1 MNMEG
6 GRKLNAVWEW
16 RNITE
21 ITDSN
26 MTYIGTVKSGGKMPA
41 KFVTAEQS
49 WKKISSKW
57 QIRNNIKGT
66 QACKAA
72 SFFESTL
79 PEQLFEWKLRTPLKN
94 LRICETYVLARAYP
108 STLYDAWLDPNSW
121 DSSFNVEDDN

>member
-16 RNITE
+16 QNITE

-26 MTYIGTVKSGGKMPA
+26 MTYIGTVKSGRCQENLQRPSQVKKNILKMTDY
-41 KFVTAEQS
+41 K
-49 WKKISSKW
+49 
-57 QIRNNIKGT
+57 NIKCT

-79 PEQLFEWKLRTPLKN
+79 PEQLFE
-94 LRICETYVLARAYP
+94 
-108 STLYDAWLDPNSW
+108 
-121 DSSFNVEDDN
+121 